1 MLFKTQNTQNNHEF
15 CLKAKIM
22 NSNNK
27 DECAENYMLEIVWN
41 IKRMI
46 LNRTKWSLNETD
58 RSKILLDA
66 SYDLIRFYN
75 IMQRRFKKFSNETQ

>member
-1 MLFKTQNTQNNHEF
+1 
-15 CLKAKIM
+15 M

-27 DECAENYMLEIVWN
+27 DECTENYVLEIVWN

-46 LNRTKWSLNETD
+46 LNRKKWSLNDTD

-66 SYDLIRFYN
+66 LTYDLIRFYN
-75 IMQRRFKKFSNETQ
+75 IMQRRFKKFSNENQ